1 MRKRVLLQILLPL
14 LLFIASP
21 ALANFE
27 VNLNKGIA
35 LYLEKNY
42 SESIVYLEKAVLE
55 NPESPVANHLLGL
68 SNYQVGNYQL
78 SADYLEKAK
87 ELDPENKDINLE
99 LGNSYLQLNRYDE
112 AEKELSQYVSS
123 NPKSGIGQYY
133 LGYAQLLNGNYEQSI
148 ESLNNAN
155 NLNPELNLQSIYY
168 QGVSYYSLF
177 KYQKARQKFLQ
188 VQELAPKGDKLG
200 LSAQEY
206 LDILRVLGKNYYANF
221 SFGYQYDTNVG
232 LEPDNVQIFTDE
244 KDSSLYLFLNLG
256 YKPYFTDEATIGFD
270 YRTFFSFHDELTDFN
285 LQNHTISVYGEKDAN
300 NFSRPVRGFLS
311 YSYKIVLI
319 DGSPADNLFSQSH
332 IVVPGFTVRWSEK
345 LTSRIFYKFQ
355 YDDFKDFPERD
366 AYNNSITFANF
377 YRLYNGRLILSP
389 GVKLEL
395 NSADNIQGERSYTY
409 WSPTV
414 FLEASA
420 SPMDKVI
427 LFSRLHYHYQ
437 NYYDDEFE
445 RRDNQFG
452 FRALL
457 QRELY
462 KALYLDLAYDFIYNG
477 SDSDI
482 PGPEPF
488 QYNRNVFTVGFSLK
502 Y

>member
-1 MRKRVLLQILLPL
+1 LRKKVLLQLLLPVL
-14 LLFIASP
+14 IFLTVP
-21 ALANFE
+21 AFADYE
-27 VNLNKGIA
+27 VSLNKGIA

-42 SESIVYLEKAVLE
+42 SESIVYLEQAVNE
-55 NPESPVANHLLGL
+55 KPDSPVANHLLGL
-68 SNYQVGNYQL
+68 SNFELGNYQL

-87 ELDPENKDINLE
+87 ELDPNIKEIKLD
-99 LGNSYLQLNRYDE
+99 LGNSYIQLNRYSD
-112 AEKELSQYVSS
+112 AEIELGEYIAN
-123 NPKSGIGQYY
+123 NPQSGIGYYY
-133 LGYAQLLNGNYEQSI
+133 LGYAQLLNSNYEEAIQSLDRAI
-148 ESLNNAN
+148 S
-155 NLNPELNLQSIYY
+155 LNPELKLQSLYY
-168 QGVSYYSLF
+168 QGVSNYSLF
-177 KYQKARQKFLQ
+177 KYQSARENFLE
-188 VQELAPKGDKLG
+188 VQELAPPGEKLG

-206 LDILRVLGKNYYANF
+206 LDILRVLGKKYYANF

-285 LQNHTISVYGEKDAN
+285 IQNHTFSVYGEKDVN
-300 NFSRPVRGFLS
+300 NFSKPVRGFLN
-311 YSYKIVLI
+311 YSYKLVLI

-345 LTSRIFYKFQ
+345 FTSRFFYKFQ
-355 YDDFKDFPERD
+355 YDDFKDFSERD
-366 AYNNSITFANF
+366 AYNNSLTFANF

-395 NSADNIQGERSYTY
+395 NSANNVQGERSYTY
-409 WSPTV
+409 WSPTI

-420 SPMDKVI
+420 SPMNKVI

-437 NYYDDEFE
+437 DYYDDEFE
-445 RRDNQFG
+445 RKDNQLG
-452 FRALL
+452 LRVLL

-462 KALYLDLAYDFIYNG
+462 KAIYLDLAYDYIYNG